1 MTHARGRLRSGLAV
15 PVVFVLAAAATFIA
29 LGTWQLQRKAWK
41 EALIATLE
49 QRLSAPPVPLPPH
62 ANWPRLNAAG
72 DEFRRA
78 AAISWAA
85 TDTQGSC
92 RGLQIFCRSAAVV
105 DAFEDSQL
113 DQSFL
118 EAGPGYW
125 VFAPARLTS
134 GAVVVINRGFIPE
147 SRNDPQTLALGDRAG
162 NIERTGILR
171 WPEPRGYF
179 APKAQ
184 PERNLWFVRDHLAI
198 AAGKDWENRWGEM
211 APFYIEL
218 QSPEPPGGLPHPA
231 VLAPSLPNAHLQYA
245 ITWYVLS
252 GAVIVMF
259 AIWMR
264 HRGK

>member
-15 PVVFVLAAAATFIA
+15 PVIFVLAAAATFIA

-49 QRLSAPPVPLPPH
+49 QRLSAPPVPLPPPE
-62 ANWPRLNAAG
+62 NWARLNPAD
-72 DEFRRA
+72 DEFRRV
-78 AAISWAA
+78 SFSA
-85 TDTQGSC
+85 TLIPEPPALVYTAGSSL
-92 RGLQIFCRSAAVV
+92 RAV
-105 DAFEDSQL
+105 
-113 DQSFL
+113 

-218 QSPEPPGGLPHPA
+218 ESPEPAGGLPHPV
-231 VLAPSLPNAHLQYA
+231 VLTPSLRNAHLQYA

-252 GAVIVMF
+252 GTVIVMF
-259 AIWMR
+259 AIWMKD
-264 HRGK
+264 RGK

>member
-15 PVVFVLAAAATFIA
+15 PVLFVLAAAATFIA

-41 EALIATLE
+41 EALITRLE
-49 QRLSAPPVPLPPH
+49 GRLSASAVSLPPPEKW
-62 ANWPRLNAAG
+62 ARLNPAD
-72 DEFRRA
+72 DEFRRV
-78 AAISWAA
+78 SFSA
-85 TDTQGSC
+85 TFIPDASALVYTVGST
-92 RGLQIFCRSAAVV
+92 LRS
-105 DAFEDSQL
+105 
-113 DQSFL
+113 DQ
-118 EAGPGYW
+118 AGPGYW

-134 GAVVVINRGFIPE
+134 GVVVVINRGFLPDA
-147 SRNDPQTLALGDRAG
+147 RKDPQTLALGDRAG